1 MNENGTIARLQVK
14 TPEQRFMRLL
24 EQEFQF
30 APRVAQVILAE
41 AQANLLGQPG
51 QLRPGQV
58 RVILAKR
65 QASHGRPLRETA
77 TVEVTWTIDAGAE
90 DQQVQQQHG
99 VQGLR
104 RVRLQR
110 LLTEALEQ
118 DGVASQEDL
127 ARVLQVSVRTIKR
140 DIKALS
146 EQGLYLPTRGNLHG
160 IGRGQTHKAQ
170 IIQRWLQGQTY
181 DQIAL
186 QTRHSNTAINRYVQT
201 FVRVIELHQQD
212 FADSQ
217 IALLLQIGVA
227 LVQEYLAVYVQNDQP
242 ACRER
247 LKEQLQ
253 RLSGADRVKK
263 GAP

>member
-1 MNENGTIARLQVK
+1 M
-14 TPEQRFMRLL
+14 
-24 EQEFQF
+24 
-30 APRVAQVILAE
+30 
-41 AQANLLGQPG
+41 
-51 QLRPGQV
+51 
-58 RVILAKR
+58 
-65 QASHGRPLRETA
+65 
-77 TVEVTWTIDAGAE
+77 
-90 DQQVQQQHG
+90 
-99 VQGLR
+99 
-104 RVRLQR
+104 
-110 LLTEALEQ
+110 
-118 DGVASQEDL
+118 ASQEDL